1 MPKMIEIT
9 AAEYERLQ
17 DCIREDGLRIAA
29 LIEENKAL
37 HQDAKRLREN
47 IDKLWRRYPEG
58 FEVERSINRDERE
71 D

>member
-29 LIEENKAL
+29 LIEENKSL

-47 IDKLWRRYPEG
+47 IDKLRRRYPEG
-58 FEVERSINRDERE
+58 FEAWRSINRDERE